1 MFLRLYA
8 EKRKR
13 AEMRAMEKK
22 NKVFAERLMLTR
34 CRGLITQEELA
45 EMVGVSGQT
54 ISAYE
59 RNIQT
64 PSLDVAVGIADAL
77 GVSLDWLAGRE
88 EATTDMSRWIS
99 VEDRLPTSIVNKV
112 IVRCKNGYV
121 GFGHYEKY
129 NGKEVWYNLESQKPF
144 TDWDIEDCETYE
156 ITHWMPLP
164 EPPREETK

>member
-1 MFLRLYA
+1 
-8 EKRKR
+8 
-13 AEMRAMEKK
+13 MEKK

-164 EPPREETK
+164 EPPKED